1 MKNTDFRV
9 AAAAA
14 LVLVVAAVFSIYY
27 YKVDPAAGHAPR
39 CLFRFLTGF
48 DCPGCGSQRAFHAL
62 LHGHISAAWSY
73 NPFVFFAVP
82 AAAFYIVT
90 ESGRQKWP
98 RFHARVVHPAVLTAV
113 LVAIVGWWIGRN
125 IFL

>member
-1 MKNTDFRV
+1 MKKPYFRV
-9 AAAAA
+9 AATAAA
-14 LVLVVAAVFSIYY
+14 LLVVAVIFCIYY
-27 YKVDPAAGHAPR
+27 YSVDPAGGRTPK
-39 CLFRFLTGF
+39 CIFRLLTGF

-62 LHGHISAAWSY
+62 MHGHLAAAWGY

-82 AAAFYIVT
+82 AAAFFIVA
-90 ESGRQKWP
+90 ESGREKWP

-113 LVAIVGWWIGRN
+113 LIAIVGWWIGRN